1 MVDNQ
6 LSNSPSVDAQS
17 TQNNILVVGPSW
29 VGDMVMAQS
38 LFKTLKQ
45 QNPNVN
51 IDVIAPAW
59 SVPVLQ
65 RMPEVR
71 QAIVLDTAHGE
82 LGLKK
87 RYRLGKSLRGQYQ
100 RAIILPRSFK
110 SALVP
115 FFAKIA
121 IRTGFKGEARLGLIN
136 DIREF
141 DTAHLNQTVKRFVA
155 LGLTASAAES
165 AFQIINPKLSID
177 VEAQQASLKKLNL
190 DPKKP
195 AIALFPGAEYGPAK
209 QWPLKYFKELAQKL
223 VDEGFQVWVMG
234 SKKDHASG
242 EIIVGKKIINGPAT
256 AEQSSTIINCC
267 GKTSI
272 AEAIDLIGFCKAA
285 ISNDSGLMHVAA
297 AANCPVVGI
306 YGSSSPKF
314 TPPLSTQAKIL
325 YLNLDCS
332 PCFERECPLEHLN
345 CLHKISPQ
353 NVFTS
358 LKELLSVQI
367 ITF

>member
-1 MVDNQ
+1 MVDS
-6 LSNSPSVDAQS
+6 LPVDIPLVH
-17 TQNNILVVGPSW
+17 NNILVVGPSW

-38 LFKTLKQ
+38 LFKTLKEQ
-45 QNPNVN
+45 TPAVN

-82 LGLKK
+82 LGIKK
-87 RYRLGKSLRGQYQ
+87 RYRLGKSLRRKYQ
-100 RAIILPRSFK
+100 RAIILPRSLK

-115 FFAKIA
+115 FFAKVP
-121 IRTGFKGEARLGLIN
+121 IRTGFRGESRLGLIN

-141 DTAHLNQTVKRFVA
+141 NKTHLNQTVKRFVA
-155 LGLTASAAES
+155 LGLTPIAAKS
-165 AFQIINPKLSID
+165 SFTIINPKLSID
-177 VEAQQASLKKLNL
+177 TDAQKECLKKLAL
-190 DPKKP
+190 DPNKP

-209 QWPLKYFKELAQKL
+209 QWPLTYFKELAQKL
-223 VDEGFQVWVMG
+223 VREGFQVWVMG
-234 SKKDHASG
+234 SQKDHAAG
-242 EIIVGKKIINGPAT
+242 ETIAEENT
-256 AEQSSTIINCC
+256 AGETASAGQSSSIMNCC

-272 AEAIDLIGFCKAA
+272 AEAIDLIAYCKAA
-285 ISNDSGLMHVAA
+285 ISNDSGLMHVAS

-306 YGSSSPKF
+306 YGSSSPIF
-314 TPPLSTQAKIL
+314 TPPLSARAKIL

-332 PCFERECPLEHLN
+332 PCFKRECPLQHLD

-353 NVFTS
+353 NVFTR
-358 LKELLSVQI
+358 LKELLSAQ
-367 ITF
+367 